1 MSEEE
6 LRTELARRIRLLR
19 TLRGMGQQDAADR
32 IGMKRATL
40 SYIET
45 ATQGVSM
52 KQLYRIGKAFDIP
65 PHIMIGPLSDWQQEI
80 SKEL

>member
-1 MSEEE
+1 MSEDE

-19 TLRGMGQQDAADR
+19 TLRDISQQESADR

-45 ATQGVSM
+45 ATQGVSIG
-52 KQLYRIGKAFDIP
+52 QLCRIGKAFDIP
-65 PHIMIGPLSDWQQEI
+65 PHILIGPLSEWQQYI
-80 SKEL
+80 AKEL